1 MHVNIIHILIE
12 ILELVY
18 NAMKFNLF
26 GIIKIRNV
34 NHAMG
39 PQKMIAFDVINQ
51 TIQLQLLP
59 ILNNI

>member
-1 MHVNIIHILIE
+1 
-12 ILELVY
+12 
-18 NAMKFNLF
+18 MKFNLF